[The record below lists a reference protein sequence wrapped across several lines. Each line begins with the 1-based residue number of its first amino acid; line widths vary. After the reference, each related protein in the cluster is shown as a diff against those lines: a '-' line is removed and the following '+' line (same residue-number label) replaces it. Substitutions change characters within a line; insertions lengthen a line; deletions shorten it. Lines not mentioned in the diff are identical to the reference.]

1 MHGFLKVL
9 LPVVFLAVAIG
20 ASFVMIQS
28 QPEAMQKPAPPP
40 SLLVSV
46 DVAERR
52 PVRFTVTSRGSVSPR
67 TETTL
72 VSEVAGQ
79 IVEVSPAFVSG
90 GFFKRGD
97 VLIRMDPRIYE
108 ASVKRARAE
117 VAKARTQVATEHAL
131 AGYALEDWQRLQR
144 LNAARGPASDLTLRK
159 PQLQQALAELESK
172 NAEYDKARE
181 DLRRTVIRAP
191 YDGMIREKIA
201 DVGQFVNVGAQLARA
216 FAVDR
221 AEVRL
226 PLTQQ
231 DLRYL
236 DLERLES
243 GGTLPVTLHARFGD
257 DAFSRP
263 ARVVRSEG
271 VFDATSRVLYVVA
284 QIDDPYHL
292 DRPQEEPARPLR
304 IGTFVAAEIAGTA
317 GGDLFALPRHALVRG
332 TTVWVVDEAMAIHP
346 REVDVVRTD
355 EEFAYI
361 AAGLADGDRYVTTP
375 IDQPLPGMKVRLD
388 G

>member
-20 ASFVMIQS
+20 ASFIMIQS
-28 QPEAMQKPAPPP
+28 RPEAMQKPAPPP

-46 DVAERR
+46 AVAERQ

-131 AGYALEDWQRLQR
+131 AGYALEDWERLQR
-144 LNAARGPASDLTLRK
+144 LDAARGPASDLTLRK

-236 DLERLES
+236 DLERLEG
-243 GGTLPVTLHARFGD
+243 GGTLPVTLHAEFGD
-257 DAFSRP
+257 DAFSRS
-263 ARVVRSEG
+263 AQVVRSEG

-284 QIDDPYHL
+284 QIDDPYDL
-292 DRPQEEPARPLR
+292 DRPPEEPARPLR
-304 IGTFVAAEIAGTA
+304 IGTFVAAEITGTA
-317 GGDLFALPRHALVRG
+317 GGDLFALPRHALIRG
-332 TTVWVVDEAMAIHP
+332 TTVWVVDEALAIHP

-355 EEFAYI
+355 DDFAYI

>member
-20 ASFVMIQS
+20 ASFIMIQS
-28 QPEAMQKPAPPP
+28 RPEAMQKPAPPP

-108 ASVKRARAE
+108 AGVKRARAE

-131 AGYALEDWQRLQR
+131 AGYALEDWERLQR
-144 LNAARGPASDLTLRK
+144 LDAARGPASDLTLRK

-231 DLRYL
+231 DLSYL
-236 DLERLES
+236 DLERLEG
-243 GGTLPVTLHARFGD
+243 GGTLPVTLHAEFGD
-257 DAFSRP
+257 DAFSRS
-263 ARVVRSEG
+263 AEVVRSEG

-284 QIDDPYHL
+284 EIDDPYDL
-292 DRPQEEPARPLR
+292 DRPPEEPAQPLR

-332 TTVWVVDEAMAIHP
+332 NTVWVVDDALAIHP

-355 EEFAYI
+355 DEFAYI

>member
-9 LPVVFLAVAIG
+9 LPIVFLAVAVG

-28 QPEAMQKPAPPP
+28 RPEAMQKPAPPP
-40 SLLVSV
+40 SLLVAV

-117 VAKARTQVATEHAL
+117 VAKAQTQVATEHAL
-131 AGYALEDWQRLQR
+131 AAYALEDWKRLKR
-144 LNAARGPASDLTLRK
+144 LNAASGPASDLTLRK
-159 PQLQQALAELESK
+159 PQLQQAIAELESK

-236 DLERLES
+236 DLERLEG
-243 GGTLPVTLHARFGD
+243 GGTLPVTLHADLGD

-263 ARVVRSEG
+263 AQVVRSEG

-284 QIDDPYHL
+284 QVDDPYDL
-292 DRPQEEPARPLR
+292 DRPPDEPARPLR

-332 TTVWVVDEAMAIHP
+332 TTVWVVDEELAIHP

-355 EEFAYI
+355 DDFAYI
-361 AAGLADGDRYVTTP
+361 AAGLADGERYVTTP

>member
-1 MHGFLKVL
+1 MHGLLKVL
-9 LPVVFLAVAIG
+9 LPVVFLAVAVG

-28 QPEAMQKPAPPP
+28 RPEAMQKPAPPP

-46 DVAERR
+46 AVAERQ
-52 PVRFTVTSRGSVSPR
+52 PVRFTVSSRGSVSPR
-67 TETTL
+67 TQTTL

-90 GFFKRGD
+90 GFFTRGD

-144 LNAARGPASDLTLRK
+144 LDAARGPASDLTLRK

-201 DVGQFVNVGAQLARA
+201 DVGQYVNVGAQLARA

-236 DLERLES
+236 DLERLEG
-243 GGTLPVTLHARFGD
+243 GGTLPVTLHARFGE
-257 DAFSRP
+257 DAFSR
-263 ARVVRSEG
+263 AAQVVRSEG
-271 VFDATSRVLYVVA
+271 VFDAASRVLYVVA
-284 QIDDPYHL
+284 QIDDPYDL
-292 DRPQEEPARPLR
+292 DRAPGEPARPLR

-332 TTVWVVDEAMAIHP
+332 TTVWVVDDALAIHP

-355 EEFAYI
+355 DNFAYI
-361 AAGLADGDRYVTTP
+361 AGGIADGDRYVTTP
-375 IDQPLPGMKVRLD
+375 IDQPLPGMKVRL
-388 G
+388 GG

>member
-1 MHGFLKVL
+1 MHRTLKVL
-9 LPVVFLAVAIG
+9 LPVVFLAVATG

-28 QPEAMQKPAPPP
+28 QPEAMPKPAPAP
-40 SLLVSV
+40 SLLVAV
-46 DVAERR
+46 AVAERQ
-52 PVRFTVTSRGSVSPR
+52 PTQFTVTSRGSVSPR

-72 VSEVAGQ
+72 VSEVSGQ
-79 IVEVSPAFVSG
+79 IVAVSPAFVSG
-90 GFFKRGD
+90 GFFTRGD
-97 VLIRMDPRIYE
+97 ILIRIDPRIYE
-108 ASVKRARAE
+108 ANLKRARAE
-117 VAKARTQVATEHAL
+117 VAKARTRVATENAL
-131 AGYALEDWQRLQR
+131 AGYALEDWQRLQS

-159 PQLQQALAELESK
+159 PQLQEALAELESK

-231 DLRYL
+231 DLLYL
-236 DLERLES
+236 DLERLEA
-243 GGTLPVTLHARFGD
+243 GGTLPVTLHADLGD
-257 DAFSRP
+257 SAFSRP

-292 DRPQEEPARPLR
+292 ERPPGERPRPLR
-304 IGTFVAAEIAGTA
+304 IGTFVAAEITGTA

-332 TTVWVVDEAMAIHP
+332 TTVWVVDETMAIHP
-346 REVDVVRTD
+346 RDVEVVRRD
-355 EEFAYI
+355 DDFAYI

>member
-236 DLERLES
+236 DLERLEN

>member
-1 MHGFLKVL
+1 MHGLLKVL
-9 LPVVFLAVAIG
+9 LPVVFLAVAVG

-28 QPEAMQKPAPPP
+28 RPEAMQKPAPPP

-46 DVAERR
+46 AVAERE
-52 PVRFTVTSRGSVSPR
+52 PVRFTVSSRGSVSPR

-144 LNAARGPASDLTLRK
+144 LDAARGPASDLTLRK

-236 DLERLES
+236 DLERLEG
-243 GGTLPVTLHARFGD
+243 GGTLPVTLLARFGD
-257 DAFSRP
+257 DAFSRT
-263 ARVVRSEG
+263 AEVVRSEG
-271 VFDATSRVLYVVA
+271 VFDAASRVLYVVA
-284 QIDDPYHL
+284 QIDDPYDL
-292 DRPQEEPARPLR
+292 DRASEEPARPLR

-332 TTVWVVDEAMAIHP
+332 TTVWVVDEALAIHP

-355 EEFAYI
+355 DEFAYI
-361 AAGLADGDRYVTTP
+361 ARGLADGERYVTTP

>member
-20 ASFVMIQS
+20 ASFIMIQS
-28 QPEAMQKPAPPP
+28 RPEAMQKPAPPP
-40 SLLVSV
+40 SLLVAV

-108 ASVKRARAE
+108 AGVKRARAE

-131 AGYALEDWQRLQR
+131 AGYALEDWERLQR
-144 LNAARGPASDLTLRK
+144 LDAARGPASDLTLRK

-236 DLERLES
+236 DLERLEG
-243 GGTLPVTLHARFGD
+243 GGTLPVTLHAEFGD
-257 DAFSRP
+257 DAFSRS
-263 ARVVRSEG
+263 AEVVRSEG

-284 QIDDPYHL
+284 QIDDPYDL
-292 DRPQEEPARPLR
+292 NRPPEEPARPLR

-332 TTVWVVDEAMAIHP
+332 TTVWVVDDALAIHP

-355 EEFAYI
+355 DEFAYI

>member
-20 ASFVMIQS
+20 ASFIMIQS
-28 QPEAMQKPAPPP
+28 RPEAMQKPAPPP

-117 VAKARTQVATEHAL
+117 VAKAQTQVATEHAL
-131 AGYALEDWQRLQR
+131 AGYALEDWERLQR
-144 LNAARGPASDLTLRK
+144 LDAARGPASDLTLRK

-243 GGTLPVTLHARFGD
+243 GGTLPVTLHAEFGGE
-257 DAFSRP
+257 AFSRS
-263 ARVVRSEG
+263 AQVVRSEG

-292 DRPQEEPARPLR
+292 DRPPDETARPLR

-332 TTVWVVDEAMAIHP
+332 TTVWVVDEAMATHP
-346 REVDVVRTD
+346 RDVDVVRTD
-355 EEFAYI
+355 DDFAYI
-361 AAGLADGDRYVTTP
+361 AAGLADGERYVTTP

>member
-28 QPEAMQKPAPPP
+28 RPEAMQKPLPPP

-46 DVAERR
+46 AVAERE

-72 VSEVAGQ
+72 VSEVSGQ

-117 VAKARTQVATEHAL
+117 VAKAQTQVATEHAL

-159 PQLQQALAELESK
+159 PQLQQAIAELESK

-236 DLERLES
+236 DLERLEA
-243 GGTLPVTLHARFGD
+243 GGTLPVTLHADFGD
-257 DAFSRP
+257 DTFSRA
-263 ARVVRSEG
+263 ARLVRSEG

-284 QIDDPYHL
+284 QIDDPYDL
-292 DRPQEEPARPLR
+292 RRPPEEPARPLR

-332 TTVWVVDEAMAIHP
+332 TTVWVVDEALAIHP

-355 EEFAYI
+355 DEFAYI

>member
-20 ASFVMIQS
+20 ASFIMIQS
-28 QPEAMQKPAPPP
+28 RPEAMQKPAPPP
-40 SLLVSV
+40 SLLVAV

-117 VAKARTQVATEHAL
+117 VAKAQTQVATEHAL
-131 AGYALEDWQRLQR
+131 AGYALEDWERLKR
-144 LNAARGPASDLTLRK
+144 LDAARGPASDLTLRK

-236 DLERLES
+236 DLERLEG
-243 GGTLPVTLHARFGD
+243 GGTLPVTLHAEFGD
-257 DAFSRP
+257 DAFSRS
-263 ARVVRSEG
+263 AEVVRSEG

-284 QIDDPYHL
+284 QIDDPYDL
-292 DRPQEEPARPLR
+292 DRAPEEPARPLR

-332 TTVWVVDEAMAIHP
+332 TTVWVVDEELAIHP

-355 EEFAYI
+355 DDFAYI

>member
-20 ASFVMIQS
+20 ASFIMIQS
-28 QPEAMQKPAPPP
+28 RPEAMQKPAPPP

-108 ASVKRARAE
+108 ANLKRARAE
-117 VAKARTQVATEHAL
+117 VAKAQTQVATEHAL
-131 AGYALEDWQRLQR
+131 AGYALEDWERLQR

-236 DLERLES
+236 DLERLEG
-243 GGTLPVTLHARFGD
+243 GGTLPVTLHAEFGD

-284 QIDDPYHL
+284 QIDDPYDL
-292 DRPQEEPARPLR
+292 DRAPEEPARPLR
-304 IGTFVAAEIAGTA
+304 IGTFVAAEIGGTA

-332 TTVWVVDEAMAIHP
+332 TTVWVVDEALAIHP

-355 EEFAYI
+355 DEFAYI
-361 AAGLADGDRYVTTP
+361 AAGLADGERYVTTP

>member
-20 ASFVMIQS
+20 ASFIMIQS
-28 QPEAMQKPAPPP
+28 RPEAMQKPAPPP
-40 SLLVSV
+40 SLLVAV

-117 VAKARTQVATEHAL
+117 VAKAQTQVATEHAL
-131 AGYALEDWQRLQR
+131 AGYALEDWERLQR
-144 LNAARGPASDLTLRK
+144 LDAARGPASDLTLRK
-159 PQLQQALAELESK
+159 PQLQQAIAELESK

-236 DLERLES
+236 DLERLEG
-243 GGTLPVTLHARFGD
+243 GGTLPVTLHAEFGD
-257 DAFSRP
+257 EAFSRS
-263 ARVVRSEG
+263 AQVVRSEG

-284 QIDDPYHL
+284 QIDDPYDL
-292 DRPQEEPARPLR
+292 DRPPEEPARPLR
-304 IGTFVAAEIAGTA
+304 IGTFVAAEIAGTD

-332 TTVWVVDEAMAIHP
+332 TTVWVVDEALAIHP

-355 EEFAYI
+355 DEFAYI

>member
-1 MHGFLKVL
+1 MHRMLKVL
-9 LPVVFLAVAIG
+9 LPVVFLAVAVG

-28 QPEAMQKPAPPP
+28 RPEAMQKPAPPP

-46 DVAERR
+46 AVAESR
-52 PVRFTVTSRGSVSPR
+52 PTQFTVTSRGSVSPR

-72 VSEVAGQ
+72 VSEVSGQ
-79 IVEVSPAFVSG
+79 IIQVSPAFVSG

-97 VLIRMDPRIYE
+97 VLIRIDPRIYE

-117 VAKARTQVATEHAL
+117 VAKARTGVATENAL
-131 AGYALEDWQRLQR
+131 AGYALEDWQRLQS

-159 PQLQQALAELESK
+159 PQLQEALAELESK
-172 NAEYDKARE
+172 NAEFDKARE
-181 DLRRTVIRAP
+181 DLRRTIIRAP

-236 DLERLES
+236 DLERIES
-243 GGTLPVTLHARFGD
+243 GGTLPVTLHAQLGD

-263 ARVVRSEG
+263 ARLVRSEG
-271 VFDATSRVLYVVA
+271 VFDAASRVLYVVA
-284 QIDDPYHL
+284 QLDDPYDL
-292 DRPQEEPARPLR
+292 DRPPGQPAKPLR

-332 TTVWVVDEAMAIHP
+332 TTVWVLDDAEAIHP
-346 REVDVVRTD
+346 REVEVVRTD
-355 EEFAYI
+355 DDFAYV
-361 AAGLADGDRYVTTP
+361 ASGLADGDRYVTTP

>member
-9 LPVVFLAVAIG
+9 LPVVFLAVAIA

-236 DLERLES
+236 DLERLEG

-263 ARVVRSEG
+263 AQVVRSEG

-284 QIDDPYHL
+284 QIDDPYDL
-292 DRPQEEPARPLR
+292 DRPPEEPARPLR

-317 GGDLFALPRHALVRG
+317 GGNLFALPRHALVRG
-332 TTVWVVDEAMAIHP
+332 TTVWVVDEALAIHP